1 MASFNH
7 VCWLIA
13 VQIDP
18 SGNAAQTAP
27 GPEVPGG
34 DEGGDGGLFGGLG
47 FFLPAMLVVI
57 VLYIFLMM
65 RPQQKETAKTKQK
78 LANLKKNDR
87 VVTAGGIIGT
97 IVNTKADTEYM
108 TIRIDETNNVKMQIL
123 KQSVVRVMTDDDQK
137 NQDD

>member
-1 MASFNH
+1 
-7 VCWLIA
+7 
-13 VQIDP
+13 
-18 SGNAAQTAP
+18 
-27 GPEVPGG
+27 
-34 DEGGDGGLFGGLG
+34 
-47 FFLPAMLVVI
+47 
-57 VLYIFLMM
+57 M

>member
-1 MASFNH
+1 MYTS
-7 VCWLIA
+7 
-13 VQIDP
+13 
-18 SGNAAQTAP
+18 
-27 GPEVPGG
+27 
-34 DEGGDGGLFGGLG
+34 
-47 FFLPAMLVVI
+47 
-57 VLYIFLMM
+57 

>member
-1 MASFNH
+1 MASLYH

-18 SGNAAQTAP
+18 SGDAAQTAP
-27 GPEVPGG
+27 GPEGI
-34 DEGGDGGLFGGLG
+34 DEAGDGGIFGGLG
-47 FFLPAMLVVI
+47 FFIPAMLVVM
-57 VLYIFLMM
+57 VLYIMLML

-97 IVNTKADTEYM
+97 IVNTKADTEYL

-123 KQSVVRVMTDDDQK
+123 KQSVVRVMKDDDQK